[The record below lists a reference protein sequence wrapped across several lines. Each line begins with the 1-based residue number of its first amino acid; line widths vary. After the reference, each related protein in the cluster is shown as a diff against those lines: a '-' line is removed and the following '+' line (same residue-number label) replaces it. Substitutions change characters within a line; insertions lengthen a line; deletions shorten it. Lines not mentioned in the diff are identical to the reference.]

1 MTEENIELHVVHN
14 PNITNEDNG
23 FAVDI
28 KIDGT
33 YKSILSLSKTDLL
46 KIAGILMNASD
57 KFVDAANK
65 VDKEINFAETNKVF
79 TIEVPSS
86 LATEDVH
93 NFVNTCK
100 NMCNLYAKKNH
111 DYGNSF
117 DKGCDTLG
125 VSYPVGRL
133 LDKIN
138 RLVAC
143 MGKEETMQVNE
154 SIEDTLTDLGCYSIM
169 TLSYLK
175 RRKNGKS

>member
-1 MTEENIELHVVHN
+1 MAEENIELHVVHN

-65 VDKEINFAETNKVF
+65 VDKEINFAEANKVF

-100 NMCNLYAKKNH
+100 KMCNLYAKKNH

-117 DKGCDTLG
+117 DKGMNVIG
-125 VSYPVGRL
+125 MAYGVGRL
-133 LDKIN
+133 YDKIN
-138 RLVAC
+138 RLINLTNHTENVS
-143 MGKEETMQVNE
+143 EVHDE
-154 SIEDTLTDLGCYSIM
+154 SIEDTIIDLACYSVMLINN
-169 TLSYLK
+169 LNNK
-175 RRKNGKS
+175 